1 MGLVLK
7 GDTADTNPKVA
18 VGTQVVSVLQD
29 HHKERLQ
36 ADAARQDE
44 AQRIIAAVEKM
55 TLYQPRWN
63 AVRATARLPKP
74 SARLAEASV
83 VQGGA
88 HLRSAKALRQF
99 SRS

>member
-36 ADAARQDE
+36 ADTARQDE
-44 AQRIIAAVEKM
+44 AKRIIETVEKLTM
-55 TLYQPRWN
+55 CQPRGN
-63 AVRATARLPKP
+63 DVRATARI
-74 SARLAEASV
+74 
-83 VQGGA
+83 
-88 HLRSAKALRQF
+88 
-99 SRS
+99 